1 MEYIV
6 GMRLSKDRLSEVQR
20 EHLIS
25 QFTDVLGKLNGN
37 QARMF
42 YEELFG
48 YEEKEIF
55 AKRLAI
61 VLMLNE
67 GRSCYSIAQRLKVSE
82 TTVAKLFERYERKE
96 FSNIIESLTK
106 SKKNYTD
113 LLILI
118 DSILTVGG
126 IMPRRNY
133 IIKAKRKR

>member
-6 GMRLSKDRLSEVQR
+6 DMRLSKDRLSEVQR

-25 QFTDVLGKLNGN
+25 QFADVLGKLNKG

-61 VLMLNE
+61 VLMLHE

-82 TTVAKLFERYERKE
+82 TTVAKLFERYARKE
-96 FSNIIESLTK
+96 FSHIIESLTK

-126 IMPRRNY
+126 IMPHRNY
-133 IIKAKRKR
+133 IIKTKRKR